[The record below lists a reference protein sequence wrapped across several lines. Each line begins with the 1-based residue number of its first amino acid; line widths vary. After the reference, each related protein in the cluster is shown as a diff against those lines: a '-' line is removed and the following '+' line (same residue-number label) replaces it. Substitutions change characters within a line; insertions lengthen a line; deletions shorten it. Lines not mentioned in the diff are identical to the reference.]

1 MPDLA
6 KMNAIYREIID
17 RAFDRCH
24 RQEVVAAM
32 DVMYAKLCVSPL
44 QKAWRQRQQQ
54 RQALCKDCNDKALKN
69 RDFCADCWQRE
80 RWLSER
86 ED

>member
-1 MPDLA
+1 
-6 KMNAIYREIID
+6 MNAIYREIIEN
-17 RAFDRCH
+17 AFNRCH

-44 QKAWRQRQQQ
+44 QKAWRQR
-54 RQALCKDCNDKALKN
+54 REGRCTDCNNETLSN
-69 RDFCADCWQRE
+69 RDLCMGCRQRD
-80 RWLSER
+80 RFRSEQ